1 MMLKFSFIAGI
12 VFIVISA
19 IFSGAW
25 VDGQQQR
32 ANFYSETKGHRDLR
46 MKIASYSGYIGI
58 VFLIIAACLY
68 FFS

>member
-32 ANFYSETKGHRDLR
+32 ANFYSETKG
-46 MKIASYSGYIGI
+46 IGI
-58 VFLIIAACLY
+58 LG
-68 FFS
+68 

>member
-1 MMLKFSFIAGI
+1 MMLKFSFIVGI

-32 ANFYSETKGHRDLR
+32 ANFYSETEGHRDFR
-46 MKIASYSGYIGI
+46 MKITSYSGYIGI
-58 VFLIIAACLY
+58 VFLIIAACLS